1 MLRKLILALLMTLSS
16 FAVWASPVNVNQADA
31 EAISASLKSIGLVKA
46 QAIVDYRE
54 QHGAFKSLAELTN
67 VKGIGIR
74 TVEMNADNILLE
86 EPKP

>member
-1 MLRKLILALLMTLSS
+1 MLKKLLLGLMALVFS
-16 FAVWASPVNVNQADA
+16 AGVWAAPVNVNQADA
-31 EAISASLKSIGLVKA
+31 QTISNSLKSVGLVKA

-54 QHGAFKSLAELTN
+54 QNGEFKSLAELTN

-74 TVEMNADNILLE
+74 TVEMNASDILLE

>member
-1 MLRKLILALLMTLSS
+1 MLRKLILALLITLSS

>member
-1 MLRKLILALLMTLSS
+1 MLRKLFLGLIMAVFSVT
-16 FAVWASPVNVNQADA
+16 VWASPVNVNQADA
-31 EAISASLKSIGLVKA
+31 EAISVSLKSIGLVKA